1 MSLAVQTS
9 LSADVTSLSVEGFFL
24 FGGFARCKFA
34 GASFVS
40 TAEENTA
47 QLAPKWVAGATIN
60 AEGLKNYVAVVKNV
74 SALAKDYTEVADIT
88 VEGEAKFDYLYIG
101 VSTAEENTAQLASKW
116 VAGATID
123 AEGAQPPATISKNY
137 VAVVK
142 NVSALAKDIVEG
154 AEKFDYLYI
163 GVSTAEENTA
173 QLALNWVA
181 GATINAEGAK
191 NYVAVV
197 KNVSALAKD
206 YTEVAKITAQLAPNW
221 VAGEA
226 KFDYLYIGVST
237 ASETTAALALNWVA
251 GATTNT
257 EGAKNYVAVVK
268 NVSALA
274 KDIVEGAEK
283 FDYLYIGVSTAS
295 ETTAAL
301 APKWVAGATIDVAGE
316 AKFDYLYIGVSTAE
330 EITVAGEAK

>member
-1 MSLAVQTS
+1 MSLTVQTS

-101 VSTAEENTAQLASKW
+101 VST
-116 VAGATID
+116 
-123 AEGAQPPATISKNY
+123 
-137 VAVVK
+137 
-142 NVSALAKDIVEG
+142 VS
-154 AEKFDYLYI
+154 
-163 GVSTAEENTA
+163 ENTA

-181 GATINAEGAK
+181 GATINAEGA
-191 NYVAVV
+191 
-197 KNVSALAKD
+197 
-206 YTEVAKITAQLAPNW
+206 E
-221 VAGEA
+221 
-226 KFDYLYIGVST
+226 
-237 ASETTAALALNWVA
+237 
-251 GATTNT
+251 
-257 EGAKNYVAVVK
+257 NYVAVVK

-301 APKWVAGATIDVAGE
+301 ALNWVAGATIDTAGALNWVAGATINAAGATIDAEGE
-316 AKFDYLYIGVSTAE
+316 AK
-330 EITVAGEAK
+330 